1 MTESDI
7 IAFFGTP
14 TARFIGVPILTLTV
28 SIFLKLFSKSKI
40 VLDDR
45 NLFYLGN
52 NLSTTAILLLFV
64 EFCNAATDKN
74 TDQLIK
80 VFLVFIFVAFVSFCM
95 TQFIRSCGWEERK
108 VIGGF
113 QLTLWCGIII
123 PDIVGA
129 GLLFISLIVL
139 Y

>member
-1 MTESDI
+1 MMVNDI
-7 IAFFGTP
+7 ITFFGTP
-14 TARFIGVPILTLTV
+14 AARFIGVPILTLSV
-28 SIFLKLFSKSKI
+28 SILLKLFSKSKI

-52 NLSTTAILLLFV
+52 NLSTTAILVLFV

-74 TDQLIK
+74 TEQLIK
-80 VFLVFIFVAFVSFCM
+80 LFFVFIFVAFVSFIM
-95 TQFIRSCGWEERK
+95 TQFIRSLGWEERK
-108 VIGGF
+108 VIGGL
-113 QLTLWCGIII
+113 QLSLWCGIII

-129 GLLFISLIVL
+129 GMLLISLIVL